1 MKMFINGKPVD
12 SSDREVIEVINPAT
26 NEVIDTVPSA
36 TEQDVHDAI
45 TYAVEGEKEW
55 RKVPLHKRMAMMQKF
70 VDLFMEEE
78 THKRLAL
85 VQCKEIGKPYKESYN
100 DFGGFKAHIEG
111 FILSLIHI

>member
-45 TYAVEGEKEW
+45 TYAVEG
-55 RKVPLHKRMAMMQKF
+55 
-70 VDLFMEEE
+70 
-78 THKRLAL
+78 
-85 VQCKEIGKPYKESYN
+85 
-100 DFGGFKAHIEG
+100 
-111 FILSLIHI
+111 